1 MYLITH
7 GMAYAGSSLVK
18 VVETEQEAIEF
29 CRTEIKA
36 DNNIHDYYDVYTIP
50 ELKHVFEI
58 KEHMGPI
65 SIIGKSFRTYSEKN
79 SEELNRLV

>member
-7 GMAYAGSSLVK
+7 GMAYEGSSLVK

-36 DNNIHDYYDVYTIP
+36 DNNVHDYYDVYTIP
-50 ELKHVFEI
+50 DLKHVFTIEEEI
-58 KEHMGPI
+58 EYVGPI
-65 SIIGKSFRTYSEKN
+65 LTGEAHRTFSEK
-79 SEELNRLV
+79 SY

>member
-7 GMAYAGSSLVK
+7 GMAYEGSSLVK

-36 DNNIHDYYDVYTIP
+36 DNNVHDYYDVYTIP
-50 ELKHVFEI
+50 DLKHVFEI
-58 KEHMGPI
+58 EEHMGPI
-65 SIIGKSFRTYSEKN
+65 IIGESLRTYSEKN
-79 SEELNRLV
+79 SEELNRL